1 MRSAQKGVFH
11 HGTCCLSRFTETA
24 RAEFKQSDTGN
35 EWIPDQV
42 GDDSVCD
49 RFKLSR
55 NFWCC
60 PGSDP
65 GPVPHLPCNLGPS
78 LLRRRFFGWRWWEGE
93 GTQIV
98 PAGTP
103 NAAQMRVLGW
113 LWL

>member
-55 NFWCC
+55 NF
-60 PGSDP
+60 
-65 GPVPHLPCNLGPS
+65 
-78 LLRRRFFGWRWWEGE
+78 
-93 GTQIV
+93 
-98 PAGTP
+98 
-103 NAAQMRVLGW
+103 
-113 LWL
+113 